1 MGLRTESGEWAEMG
15 GDGLVEVVELDGP
28 NVVAPEQDLRSSGSY
43 KRDINFTIIIFPEPS
58 EPKMT

>member
-15 GDGLVEVVELDGP
+15 GDGLVEVAELEGL
-28 NVVAPEQDLRSSGSY
+28 NIVAPEQDLRSSGSY